1 MKKRILLLILII
13 IVPIFGVLVV
23 GGVILCKKGDYVL
36 YTVTADIEGTP
47 VELKDRYLNPGSD
60 YEDYE
65 HDSVSSIGYDRRLNN
80 GFRVFEIRRLSDVP
94 AEYYCSADFEV
105 DGMPVDIGV
114 VLADPVDPDA
124 DPWITDIHISFY
136 YDESG
141 ELQQTVTCS
150 KGIIYEIDSFET
162 YGSIEVEYAPL
173 AYEVRTDKNTKIY
186 NVGVYVKNN

>member
-1 MKKRILLLILII
+1 MKKRILLLSLII

-47 VELKDRYLNPGSD
+47 VELKDKYLNSGSD

-65 HDSVSSIGYDRRLNN
+65 SDTVSPIGYNIRLNN
-80 GFRVFEIRRLSDVP
+80 GFRVFEIRRINDVP
-94 AEYYCSADFEV
+94 AEFYCGADFEV

-114 VLADPVDPDA
+114 ILYDPVAPDA

-141 ELQQTVTCS
+141 ELQQTATCS
-150 KGIIYEIDSFET
+150 NGTIYDIESFEKYSST
-162 YGSIEVEYAPL
+162 EIEYAPN
-173 AYEVRTDKNTKIY
+173 AYVVQVENTKIP
-186 NVGVYVKNN
+186 VVTVCVKND